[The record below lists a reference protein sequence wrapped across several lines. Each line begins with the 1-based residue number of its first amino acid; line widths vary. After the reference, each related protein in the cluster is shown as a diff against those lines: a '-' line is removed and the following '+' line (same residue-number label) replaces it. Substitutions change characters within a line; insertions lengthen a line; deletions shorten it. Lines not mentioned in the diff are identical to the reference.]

1 MIALFYS
8 SIVCILA
15 PSASVLNWYIHLAHG
30 NAFHVDILMQRCQAL
45 DHVTALLISCSP
57 VSPSSFPRE
66 LPSTFL
72 PHIQL

>member
-45 DHVTALLISCSP
+45 DHVTALLISCSH
-57 VSPSSFPRE
+57 VSPPSFPRE
-66 LPSTFL
+66 LTSTFL
-72 PHIQL
+72 SHIQL